1 MGRVNREKRELSE
14 RGDGAGFDRRW
25 TQMDADGRR
34 WGLGRGAGGWMPRG
48 G

>member
-25 TQMDADGRR
+25 TQM
-34 WGLGRGAGGWMPRG
+34 GAGKGSRRLDAKGWLMLDIP
-48 G
+48 